1 MSILMK
7 GADVAKTMK
16 EDLTGEARRLKDRG
30 ILPSLTIVRVGA
42 RPDDLAYE
50 RGARKR
56 MEMIGI
62 ECKVVELPETITQA
76 EFEKTFFKINEDPKV
91 HGILLFRPCRASG

>member
-30 ILPSLTIVRVGA
+30 ILPSDNRKGWGKA
-42 RPDDLAYE
+42 R
-50 RGARKR
+50 
-56 MEMIGI
+56 
-62 ECKVVELPETITQA
+62 
-76 EFEKTFFKINEDPKV
+76 
-91 HGILLFRPCRASG
+91 